1 MTEEH
6 GKPDDLAFAAWLD
19 GELDEDGATRMAKL
33 VASDDSLGLRA
44 ERIRHLDGLVRQ
56 AVPEE
61 HVPAELMERL
71 GLASAP
77 VSAEVVDLSA
87 ARRARVETAA
97 AKIVPERRFNL
108 SRLAAQV
115 ALVAG
120 LGLAVTLWQ
129 NTASERD
136 APFRTLSNARH
147 SAPANGVVV
156 FAPGTDA
163 AAARAIAGAAGA
175 ALVGTPNDAGAW
187 KLAMPAGR
195 RADILASLRRDE
207 RVTLA
212 EPIDGQTP

>member
-1 MTEEH
+1 MTKEH

-19 GELDEDGATRMAKL
+19 GELDEDGAAHMAKL
-33 VASDDSLGLRA
+33 VASDEGLALRA

-61 HVPAELMERL
+61 EVPAELLERL

-87 ARRARVETAA
+87 ARRARAEAA
-97 AKIVPERRFNL
+97 GTKAGPERRFNL

-120 LGLAVTLWQ
+120 LGLAVTFWQ

-136 APFRTLSNARH
+136 APFRTLSNAGH
-147 SAPANGVVV
+147 SAPANGMVV

-195 RADILASLRRDE
+195 RAAILASLRRDE